1 MGEKNKNELDL
12 NGFDR
17 EWGSASEAT
26 QLDIIKRAAKLSP
39 ARGIVPV
46 LAGINSF
53 HYSVRN
59 RARMSLNELKAK
71 AVELQHLQEH
81 RLYGDISDSIR
92 ESAVFCARIHKVLKP
107 DLPVQEIRMYME
119 ILLESGGRGP
129 FYAWRF
135 CQSGAIS
142 IHNLRKVVTTIS
154 EPAGLALVAQYLKAH
169 PCVRRRFAREFKLI
183 LKGISNRKPVIL
195 FLAHLFDWK
204 CPSDP
209 ILFHL
214 VPEVRDPATLV
225 TRELASSDPEERALA
240 IKALAMTVPR
250 IDPGLILSLLSPRED
265 GMVHRAVLAVL
276 EASPRDTYPEL
287 FETLVDRVCTQKGED
302 LSCFRALV
310 VLTSSP
316 LIALLD
322 TIRQRAPRLMGP
334 ILDDLS
340 TLSRISFLFVQEIAL
355 DRRGWLHANDDVYK
369 ALVYGMI
376 KKRPERVIKL
386 LEACEG
392 HFKEVQRPIVR
403 SFVQK
408 IQSALS
414 KEKQEIAASGEK
426 LMLKLKQNKRRKLSF
441 LGKVLAVS
449 VEKRLLSLKQGT
461 ATEVLDFS
469 NATIDDA
476 DLSSGIF
483 FSATIFN
490 RCTILNSDLSFSSF
504 VNATFRGTCFHK
516 VNLNGA
522 RFDSICFDDAV
533 FINVSAK
540 GATFINCSFE
550 NASIF
555 KTSFE
560 ATQMIDC
567 IFAGAEISTS
577 LFLKTDLT
585 GSTFACTRTANV
597 SFADSDLRN
606 ADFSGVQAR
615 FTRFP
620 SYTVASLEAEFSDFN
635 ARSFPF
641 DKKDLSDSLFDPAIS
656 EPHLFDEL
664 DLLLLTDL
672 VHSGKKLFLKQN
684 KFSLLTAFD
693 LFDPIQAD
701 LFEIVP
707 LLLHENIDFPG
718 FDADRENAPSGI
730 SGYCP
735 SEQTGVSAAPHVDP
749 EKILYRFNYSPHVEA
764 LFTIGSIGTIAQT
777 PDSDIDYWVCV
788 RDHDPQS
795 PATARFQKKLTLLE
809 QWAEDY
815 FKTEIHFFI
824 VDVDRARNDDFG
836 DSTTESSGSAQG
848 RILKEEFYRT
858 MIHVAGKLP
867 LWCTLPVS
875 ISRPYYNRLHER
887 ICSNP
892 VLCRFIDLGDIHE
905 IPSEE
910 YFGASIWQLFKW
922 LKSPFKSVIKMAL
935 LEEFINA
942 SGKKQLLC
950 NRFKDEWMNIGP
962 RPVLGKIDPY
972 YTLVTSLVNFYQ
984 QEGYSEAARLVQLC
998 FFLKTG
1004 ISKDSDMDHTH
1015 FGFRSVFITRCMEE
1029 WAWNRAK
1036 VFEVGSFRDWSYA
1049 KITRLS
1055 LLVERYMLKTYK
1067 RVNQA
1072 LDTSK
1077 RSMITPEDR
1086 TILGRKM
1093 FVEFSRKDE
1102 KKVSK
1107 ILLVS
1112 RSDRLFA
1119 GLALQYVSKPGRQ
1132 NVWEL
1137 VQRSGRERGE
1147 LLKRAGSIEEVAA
1160 WFIHNRL
1167 FSTLTIINL
1176 VPNPVPVSSD
1186 DVRRL
1191 FHALYLFFR
1200 HDHGDS
1206 ISFGSL
1212 LAKATLKATFIS
1224 LNLCV
1229 PRKSKRIHEFCII
1242 HLNSW
1247 GEMFCTRV
1255 ASEEGFAS
1263 VDDVLEEVKI
1273 KLEVKEL
1280 PDRILLHF
1288 PKPLSL

>member
-1 MGEKNKNELDL
+1 MGEKSKNGLDL

-17 EWGSASEAT
+17 EWSSADEAA
-26 QLDIIKRAAKLSP
+26 QLDLIKRAAELSP
-39 ARGIVPV
+39 ARGVVPI
-46 LAGINSF
+46 LAGISSC

-59 RARMSLNELKAK
+59 RARMGLNLLKAK

-81 RLYGDISDSIR
+81 RMYGNLYDSIK
-92 ESAVFCARIHKVLKP
+92 ESSVFCARLHEVLKP
-107 DLPVQEIRMYME
+107 DLPVQEIRIYME

-135 CQSGAIS
+135 CQAGAIS
-142 IHNLRKVVTTIS
+142 SHNLKKVLTTIS
-154 EPAGLALVAQYLKAH
+154 EQARLALVAQYLRST
-169 PCVRRRFAREFKLI
+169 PYVRRRFAREFKSI
-183 LKGISNRKPVIL
+183 LRGISTRKPVIL
-195 FLAHLFDWK
+195 FLAYLFDRN

-209 ILFHL
+209 ILAYL
-214 VPEVRDPATLV
+214 DPALRNPDTLIS
-225 TRELASSDPEERALA
+225 RELASTDPEERAIA
-240 IKALAMTVPR
+240 IKALAMMIPH
-250 IDPGLILSLLSPRED
+250 IDPGIVKALLSRRED
-265 GMVHRAVLAVL
+265 IMVHRAVLAVIV
-276 EASPRDTYPEL
+276 ASPRATYPEL
-287 FETLVDRVCTQKGED
+287 CQTLVNRVCTQKGAD
-302 LSCFRALV
+302 LSWFKALV
-310 VLTSSP
+310 VSTPSP
-316 LIALLD
+316 LLELLD
-322 TIRQRAPRLMGP
+322 TIRQRIPRLMGP
-334 ILDDLS
+334 ILDELS
-340 TLSRISFLFVQEIAL
+340 TLSTISFLFVQEIAL
-355 DRRGWLHANDDVYK
+355 DRGGWLHANDDVYK

-386 LEACEG
+386 FEACG
-392 HFKEVQRPIVR
+392 SHFNEAQRPVVLHL
-403 SFVQK
+403 VQK
-408 IQSALS
+408 IQKALS
-414 KEKQEIAASGEK
+414 QEKAEIAASGDE
-426 LMLKLKQNKRRKLSF
+426 LMLKLKQTNAKKLGF
-441 LGKVLAVS
+441 LGKVLSVS
-449 VEKRLLSLKQGT
+449 VEKRILILKQGS

-469 NATIDDA
+469 NEVIDDV
-476 DLSSGIF
+476 DLSSGLF

-490 RCTILNSDLSFSSF
+490 GCTILNSDFSFSSF
-504 VNATFRGTCFHK
+504 VNASFRGTCFHK

-522 RFDSICFDDAV
+522 RFDSICFDDTV

-540 GATFINCSFE
+540 GATFNNCSFE
-550 NASIF
+550 NASFF
-555 KTSFE
+555 KASFE

-567 IFAGAEISTS
+567 IFTGAGISTS
-577 LFLKTDLT
+577 LFLKTDLS

-597 SFADSDLRN
+597 SFADSNLQN
-606 ADFSGVQAR
+606 SDFSGIQAR

-620 SYTVASLEAEFSDFN
+620 SYTVASLEAEFADFN
-635 ARSFPF
+635 ARSFMF
-641 DKKDLSDSLFDPAIS
+641 DKNDLPDSLFDPAVC
-656 EPHLFDEL
+656 EPSLLDEL

-672 VHSGKKLFLKQN
+672 VHSGKKMFLKQN
-684 KFSLLTAFD
+684 KFSLLTALD
-693 LFDPIQAD
+693 LFDPKQAD

-718 FDADRENAPSGI
+718 FDADRENSPCGI

-735 SEQTGVSAAPHVDP
+735 SRQTGISAAPHVNP
-749 EKILYRFNYSPHVEA
+749 AKILYRLNSFPYVEG
-764 LFTIGSIGTIAQT
+764 LFTIGSIGSIAQG

-788 RDHDPQS
+788 RNHNHKS
-795 PATARFQKKLTLLE
+795 PEGESFQKKLTLLE
-809 QWAEDY
+809 QWALDY
-815 FKTEIHFFI
+815 FQTEIHFFI
-824 VDVDRARNDDFG
+824 VDIDRARNDDFG

-875 ISRPYYNRLHER
+875 ISRPYYQRLHDR
-887 ICSNP
+887 VCSNP
-892 VLCRFIDLGDIHE
+892 VMCRFIDLGDIHK

-950 NRFKDEWMNIGP
+950 NRFKDEWMNSGP

-972 YTLVTSLVNFYQ
+972 YTLITSLVDYYR
-984 QEGYSEAARLVQLC
+984 QEDYPEAARLVQLC

-1004 ISKDSDMDHTH
+1004 ISRDEDLDRTL
-1015 FGFRSVFITRCMEE
+1015 FGFRAVFITRCMEE
-1029 WAWNRAK
+1029 WDWNRAK
-1036 VFEVGSFRDWSYA
+1036 VFEVGSFREWSYA

-1055 LLVERYMLKTYK
+1055 LLVERYMIKTYK

-1072 LDTSK
+1072 LDSGK

-1093 FVEFSRKDE
+1093 FVEFSRQEE

-1112 RSDRLFA
+1112 RSDRLFQ
-1119 GLALQYVSKPGRQ
+1119 GLALQYVSKPGRK

-1137 VQRSGRERGE
+1137 VHRSGREQSE
-1147 LLKRAGSIEEVAA
+1147 LLKRAGSIEEIAA
-1160 WFIHNRL
+1160 WFIQNRL
-1167 FSTLTIINL
+1167 FSTSTIINL
-1176 VPNPVPVSSD
+1176 VPNPMPVSSD

-1191 FHALYLFFR
+1191 FNALYIFFR

-1212 LAKATLKATFIS
+1212 LTKATVKAIFIS
-1224 LNLCV
+1224 MNLCV
-1229 PRKSKRIHEFCII
+1229 PRKSRCIHEFCVI

-1263 VDDVLEEVKI
+1263 VDHVLEQVKI
-1273 KLEVKEL
+1273 ELEVDEL
-1280 PDRILLHF
+1280 PERILLHF
-1288 PKPLSL
+1288 PKPFSL